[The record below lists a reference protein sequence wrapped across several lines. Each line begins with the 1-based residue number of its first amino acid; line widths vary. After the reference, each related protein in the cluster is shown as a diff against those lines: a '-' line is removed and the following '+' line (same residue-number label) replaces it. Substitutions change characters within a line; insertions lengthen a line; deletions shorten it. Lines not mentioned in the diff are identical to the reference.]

1 MGSYV
6 EDRQDYGRRLLPHI
20 VDEVASES
28 PNRIVYSIVDNPDDA
43 HDIKHIAAS
52 AFAKAIDKTAWWLNS
67 LVEPHNSVLPIGYI
81 GPRKSA
87 MRRHGDWSKSWLSL
101 IQRKMI
107 FDMFC

>member
-1 MGSYV
+1 M
-6 EDRQDYGRRLLPHI
+6 EDRQEYGRRLLPHI

-28 PNRIVYSIVDNPDDA
+28 PDRIVYSIVDDPDDA
-43 HDIKHIAAS
+43 HDIRHITAS

-67 LVEPHNSVLPIGYI
+67 LVGAQTSVLPIGYI

-87 MRRHGDWSKSWLSL
+87 IRDRDWSTNWLSL